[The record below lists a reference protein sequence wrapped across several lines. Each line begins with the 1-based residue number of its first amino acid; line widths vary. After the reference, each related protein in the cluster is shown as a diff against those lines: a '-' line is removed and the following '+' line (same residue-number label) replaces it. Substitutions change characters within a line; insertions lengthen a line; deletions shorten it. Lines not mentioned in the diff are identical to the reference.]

1 MSTDTDIALYLKTM
15 GISRSVLPLH
25 VRMLLNKFCPKEAA
39 ATTRAP
45 AGVLFEDIAISE
57 LPEAGEYERGYNK
70 AIELMRRRLD
80 TGYGTEET
88 VNQSATVAR
97 PAARAASRNPGQRK

>member
-1 MSTDTDIALYLKTM
+1 MATDADIALYLKTM

-25 VRMLLNKFCPKEAA
+25 VRMMLTKFCPKDAA
-39 ATTRAP
+39 AITRAP
-45 AGVLFEDIAISE
+45 SGVLFEDIAISE

-80 TGYGTEET
+80 TGYGTEEA
-88 VNQSATVAR
+88 VNQGTAVAR
-97 PAARAASRNPGQRK
+97 PAARAASRNPSQRK